1 MDEEKKEML
10 EKERADFEKALCD
23 VPGLVSIRETPEI
36 LSKIKLDVTPQMIME
51 PRFHSNPED
60 LRKLR
65 EITGYMFYIETQCE
79 PPALMLMKI
88 GKTDIE
94 ITVGKIDE
102 VPGELIRRAIDNPVH
117 KPVFGMYAITDEI
130 KLWLKRELGLK

>member
-23 VPGLVSIRETPEI
+23 VPGLTNIRETPEI
-36 LSKIKLDVTPQMIME
+36 LSKIKLDVTPQVIME

-79 PPALMLMKI
+79 PPAIMLMKI

-102 VPGELIRRAIDNPVH
+102 VPRELIQRAIDNPVH

-130 KLWLKRELGLK
+130 KEWLTKELGLK